1 MRDLFPVTNDFR
13 FPDSAFDNFFNGL
26 FQPNPAMQIK
36 LPKVDI
42 EDSVNAYIITADFP
56 GMVKEDINISYDND
70 VLTIAAQHN
79 QEKEEKDED
88 KHYIRKERSSSTFS
102 RQFIIRNIKKDQ
114 IEAAFTNG
122 ILKVNLPKLEAKVIE
137 DSHRI
142 DIK

>member
-42 EDSVNAYIITADFP
+42 EDSENAYIITADFP
-56 GMVKEDINISYDND
+56 GMVKGDINITYDND

-79 QEKEEKDED
+79 QEKEEN

-122 ILKVNLPKLEAKVIE
+122 ILKVNLPKLESKVIE
-137 DSHRI
+137 NSHRI